1 MEVTQPATRLT
12 WDIGDCSHNCPG
24 AARLHTSGSSAKAPL
39 AANDGLRDW
48 SGHGLARRH
57 SASDI
62 FSLMADSDIKALTE
76 ALPGENFETTAF
88 TTPPPLA
95 DATVAI
101 VTTAS
106 LHHPDQDDFAVMDAG
121 YRVLDD
127 SRRDYVTGHWS
138 PNFDG
143 SGFAY
148 DMNTVFP
155 VDRLDEL
162 AERGVIGRVADQ
174 HLAYAGNQFDLSAI
188 RMDSGP
194 AGARFLRDQ
203 GVDVVLLTPV

>member
-1 MEVTQPATRLT
+1 MCSDDVDFSRSQGEAT
-12 WDIGDCSHNCPG
+12 SHLRASGQQSHLLITATCPIQVVM
-24 AARLHTSGSSAKAPL
+24 ASS
-39 AANDGLRDW
+39 N
-48 SGHGLARRH
+48 S
-57 SASDI
+57 
-62 FSLMADSDIKALTE
+62 FTLMTDSDIKALTE
-76 ALPGENFETTAF
+76 ALPGESFETTAF

-106 LHHPDQDDFAVMDAG
+106 LHHPDQDDFEVMDTG

>member
-1 MEVTQPATRLT
+1 VIDTF
-12 WDIGDCSHNCPG
+12 D
-24 AARLHTSGSSAKAPL
+24 
-39 AANDGLRDW
+39 
-48 SGHGLARRH
+48 
-57 SASDI
+57 
-62 FSLMADSDIKALTE
+62 LMADADIKTLTE
-76 ALPGENFETTAF
+76 ALPGESFEVTAF

-95 DATVAI
+95 DATVAV

-106 LHHPDQDDFAVMDAG
+106 LHHPEQDDFEVMDTG

-162 AERGVIGRVADQ
+162 ADRGVIGRVADQ
-174 HLAYAGNQFDLSAI
+174 HLAYAGNQFSLSAI
-188 RMDSGP
+188 RVDSGP
-194 AGARFLRDQ
+194 AGAKFLRDQ
-203 GVDVVLLTPV
+203 GVDLVLLTPV

>member
-1 MEVTQPATRLT
+1 
-12 WDIGDCSHNCPG
+12 
-24 AARLHTSGSSAKAPL
+24 
-39 AANDGLRDW
+39 
-48 SGHGLARRH
+48 
-57 SASDI
+57 
-62 FSLMADSDIKALTE
+62 MADSDIKALTE
-76 ALPGENFETTAF
+76 ALPGENFEVTAF
-88 TTPPPLA
+88 TTPPPLV

-106 LHHPDQDDFAVMDAG
+106 LHHPDQDDFEVMDTG
-121 YRVLDD
+121 YRILDA

-155 VDRLDEL
+155 LNRLDEL
-162 AERGVIGRVADQ
+162 VERQVIGRVADQ
-174 HLAYAGNQFDLSAI
+174 HLAYAGNQFDLSTI

-194 AGARFLRDQ
+194 AGAKLLREQ
-203 GVDVVLLTPV
+203 GVDIVLLTPV